1 MSQSPI
7 TTSPANSNE
16 TPISSSPVIDATPIT
31 TIHPSFD
38 SALNSKPKKTT
49 TKRAVT
55 SETSKSKKKSKASS
69 LSVSKKGSKAK
80 GSRSKSKSIHT
91 MQELYVDDVAKK
103 NVEPHVEASN
113 EDRSE
118 ENVVAEGNPNNVT
131 ETLEIQKGLT
141 IEKPVASEAVGEI
154 VQDSPD
160 AEESLNDK
168 DVEEALNSLK
178 DTVPKPNVAPDVT
191 TSLAQEGPTPDI
203 VGDAVNAQ
211 DQVNDEPVSEKL
223 VGVPTNGENPI
234 SQNEDNQHDDE
245 EPADDRNQPA
255 TDNDVSV
262 NDDVVDVDE
271 MTDLDLT
278 VNEVVGGS
286 IARRLRNRKG
296 KEADVV
302 TEVVTKA
309 TPSKKKK
316 MIGPSRKP
324 SKVEIASEK
333 KKKSGKR
340 KQPEVGD
347 SDYEVEEDVPHIVSN
362 IVSSSKKKSQKK
374 FRRAAIPELDVVHDV
389 PNIVSTGK
397 KKIGGRIIP
406 QNVPDVPMDNISFH
420 FIESAQKW
428 KFVANRRLALERELS
443 DEALEQKEIIA
454 LIEKAGLMKT
464 VSGIGDCYEKLV
476 KEFLVNIPEDC
487 DNPLSK
493 EHHKVYVRG
502 KCVMFSPAIINKAL
516 GNKEDGYAEMEITN
530 NNICK
535 TITANQVKIW
545 PSRGKVPSVML
556 SVKYAILNRIGTAN
570 WVPTTHT
577 SDIATGLAR
586 FIYSVGTGTEFNY
599 GAHIFDETVQHAKSW
614 AIRMPIAF
622 PSLICSII
630 VAQHPSILTADDEVS
645 KRESPLDFHPRLFEG
660 THAAD
665 IEITGPSVAAPTGSG
680 SMSRNEMIASLEAAC
695 KALDEKKKSL
705 EQVIMALRQEEAAE
719 RVRMCRLDKKELIKV
734 MVEAL
739 RSWSSQMLAL
749 IFSGYIPLIDV
760 YFFKLFMFLAVI
772 LVLMFFCW
780 AMPWIF

>member
-1 MSQSPI
+1 
-7 TTSPANSNE
+7 
-16 TPISSSPVIDATPIT
+16 
-31 TIHPSFD
+31 
-38 SALNSKPKKTT
+38 
-49 TKRAVT
+49 
-55 SETSKSKKKSKASS
+55 
-69 LSVSKKGSKAK
+69 
-80 GSRSKSKSIHT
+80 
-91 MQELYVDDVAKK
+91 MQELYLDNVAEK
-103 NVEPHVEASN
+103 NVESHVEASDN
-113 EDRSE
+113 LASDLIVEKEKGNSE
-118 ENVVAEGNPNNVT
+118 IGA

-141 IEKPVASEAVGEI
+141 VEKPVASEVVGEI

-160 AEESLNDK
+160 
-168 DVEEALNSLK
+168 VEERMTDQVVDDALNSLK
-178 DTVPKPNVAPDVT
+178 DTIPKPNVAPDVI
-191 TSLAQEGPTPDI
+191 TSLAQEEPTLEI
-203 VGDAVNAQ
+203 VGNEVNNEDRA
-211 DQVNDEPVSEKL
+211 DDEHVSDKL
-223 VGVPTNGENPI
+223 ANTATNEENPG
-234 SQNEDNQHDDE
+234 SQIEEDGPQQDDE
-245 EPADDRNQPA
+245 EPANENVGEGNISA
-255 TDNDVSV
+255 ADNVMSA

-278 VNEVVGGS
+278 VSEVAGGG

-296 KEADVV
+296 KESDVV
-302 TEVVTKA
+302 TEVVIKA

-340 KQPEVGD
+340 KQAEVGD

-362 IVSSSKKKSQKK
+362 IVSPAKKKSHKK
-374 FRRAAIPELDVVHDV
+374 FRRAAIPDLDVVHDV

-397 KKIGGRIIP
+397 KKIGGKIIP

-420 FIESAQKW
+420 FNESAQKW

-464 VSGIGDCYEKLV
+464 VTGIGECYEKLV

-502 KCVMFSPAIINKAL
+502 KCVMFFPAIINKAL

-530 NNICK
+530 NNVCK

-545 PSRGKVPSVML
+545 PSRGKVPYVML
-556 SVKYAILNRIGTAN
+556 SVKYVILNRIGTAN

-586 FIYSVGTGTEFNY
+586 FIYSVGTGTEYNY

-630 VAQHPSILTADDEVS
+630 LAQHPSILTADDEVS
-645 KRESPLDFHPRLFEG
+645 KRDSPLDFHPRLFEG
-660 THAAD
+660 KHAAD
-665 IEITGPSVAAPTGSG
+665 IDIAGPSSVAPTGPFGLSVG
-680 SMSRNEMIASLEAAC
+680 SDSMSRKEMIASLEAAC
-695 KALDEKKKSL
+695 KALDEKKSIEK
-705 EQVIMALRQEEAAE
+705 VIMALKQEE
-719 RVRMCRLDKKELIKV
+719 
-734 MVEAL
+734 EA
-739 RSWSSQMLAL
+739 
-749 IFSGYIPLIDV
+749 
-760 YFFKLFMFLAVI
+760 
-772 LVLMFFCW
+772 
-780 AMPWIF
+780 

>member
-1 MSQSPI
+1 
-7 TTSPANSNE
+7 
-16 TPISSSPVIDATPIT
+16 
-31 TIHPSFD
+31 
-38 SALNSKPKKTT
+38 
-49 TKRAVT
+49 
-55 SETSKSKKKSKASS
+55 
-69 LSVSKKGSKAK
+69 
-80 GSRSKSKSIHT
+80 
-91 MQELYVDDVAKK
+91 MQELYVDEVAEK
-103 NVEPHVEASN
+103 NVESHV
-113 EDRSE
+113 DGSE
-118 ENVVAEGNPNNVT
+118 KSDSDMNVEGDKSKCGT
-131 ETLEIQKGLT
+131 ETLEIQKGVT
-141 IEKPVASEAVGEI
+141 GDNTTMTDTVSEGI

-160 AEESLNDK
+160 AEETTTNQ

-178 DTVPKPNVAPDVT
+178 DTIPTSNVVPDVET
-191 TSLAQEGPTPDI
+191 PLAQDEPTPDI
-203 VGDAVNAQ
+203 VGNAGNTEE
-211 DQVNDEPVSEKL
+211 QVDKE
-223 VGVPTNGENPI
+223 
-234 SQNEDNQHDDE
+234 
-245 EPADDRNQPA
+245 PA
-255 TDNDVSV
+255 TDEIEVPQTEKEPVADEEEDTDIPSTDNAVSV
-262 NDDVVDVDE
+262 DDDVVDVDAMKDLEQTVSE
-271 MTDLDLT
+271 MAS
-278 VNEVVGGS
+278 GS
-286 IARRLRNRKG
+286 IARRLRKRKG
-296 KEADVV
+296 KDADVV
-302 TEVVTKA
+302 VEVVAKA

-333 KKKSGKR
+333 NKKSGKR

-347 SDYEVEEDVPHIVSN
+347 SDYEVEEDVPHIVPN
-362 IVSSSKKKSQKK
+362 ILSSAKKKSQKK

-406 QNVPDVPMDNISFH
+406 QNVPDVHMDNISFH

-428 KFVANRRLALERELS
+428 KFVANRSLAMERELS

-464 VSGIGDCYEKLV
+464 VTGIGECYEKLV

-516 GNKEDGYAEMEITN
+516 GNKEYGYAEMEVTN
-530 NNICK
+530 NHVCK

-614 AIRMPIAF
+614 AIRMPIAL

-630 VAQHPSILTADDEVS
+630 LAQHPAILTADDEVS

-665 IEITGPSVAAPTGSG
+665 IEITGPYVAAPTGSG
-680 SMSRNEMIASLEAAC
+680 SMSRKEMIASLEAAC

-705 EQVIMALRQEEAAE
+705 EQVIVALKQEEAAE
-719 RVRMCRLDKKELIKV
+719 EGEQVQVGQEGGDQSEDGGTEEL
-734 MVEAL
+734 EL
-739 RSWSSQMLAL
+739 S
-749 IFSGYIPLIDV
+749 DV
-760 YFFKLFMFLAVI
+760 SPEF
-772 LVLMFFCW
+772 
-780 AMPWIF
+780 

>member
-1 MSQSPI
+1 MSQSP
-7 TTSPANSNE
+7 NSATPVNSTE
-16 TPISSSPVIDATPIT
+16 TPHSSSPIDATPIT
-31 TIHPSFD
+31 TIHPSFA
-38 SALNSKPKKTT
+38 SALNPKPKKTT
-49 TKRAVT
+49 AKRPST
-55 SETSKSKKKSKASS
+55 FKTPKSKKNKSSS
-69 LSVSKKGSKAK
+69 SSVSRKTSKKKGSN
-80 GSRSKSKSIHT
+80 SKSKSIHT
-91 MQELYVDDVAKK
+91 MQELYLDNVGEK
-103 NVEPHVEASN
+103 NVESHVEASDN
-113 EDRSE
+113 LASDLIAEKEKGISE
-118 ENVVAEGNPNNVT
+118 IGA

-141 IEKPVASEAVGEI
+141 VEKPVASEVVGEI

-160 AEESLNDK
+160 AEEIITDQA
-168 DVEEALNSLK
+168 VEEALNSLK
-178 DTVPKPNVAPDVT
+178 DTIPNRNVAPDVT
-191 TSLAQEGPTPDI
+191 TSLAQDEPTPDI
-203 VGDAVNAQ
+203 VGDDVNAQ
-211 DQVNDEPVSEKL
+211 DQADDEHISDML
-223 VGVPTNGENPI
+223 IGTDANGENPV
-234 SQNEDNQHDDE
+234 SQNEEDVAQQVDETPVDDNVTAGNTTGI
-245 EPADDRNQPA
+245 PS
-255 TDNDVSV
+255 TDNAMSG
-262 NDDVVDVDE
+262 DDDIVDVDA
-271 MTDLDLT
+271 MTDLDQT
-278 VNEVVGGS
+278 ISEVAGGS
-286 IARRLRNRKG
+286 IAKRLRNRKG
-296 KEADVV
+296 KDADVV
-302 TEVVTKA
+302 VEVVAKA

-362 IVSSSKKKSQKK
+362 IVSPSKKKSQKK
-374 FRRAAIPELDVVHDV
+374 FRRAAIPDHDVVHDV

-454 LIEKAGLMKT
+454 LIEKPGLMKT
-464 VSGIGDCYEKLV
+464 VSGLGECYEKLV

-502 KCVMFSPAIINKAL
+502 KCVIFSPAIINKYL
-516 GNKEDGYAEMEITN
+516 GNKEDGYAEMEVTN
-530 NNICK
+530 NQVCK
-535 TITANQVKIW
+535 TITANQVKVW

-556 SVKYAILNRIGTAN
+556 SVKYAILNRIGTVN

-577 SDIATGLAR
+577 SDIATSLAR
-586 FIYSVGTGTEFNY
+586 FVYSVGTGTVFNY

-614 AIRMPIAF
+614 AVRMPIAY
-622 PSLICSII
+622 PSLICGII
-630 VAQHPSILTADDEVS
+630 LAQHPNILTADDEVS

-680 SMSRNEMIASLEAAC
+680 SMSRKEMIASLEAAC

-719 RVRMCRLDKKELIKV
+719 EGEDVQVGQEGGGQSDGGGTEEL
-734 MVEAL
+734 ELSDA
-739 RSWSSQMLAL
+739 SAD
-749 IFSGYIPLIDV
+749 F
-760 YFFKLFMFLAVI
+760 
-772 LVLMFFCW
+772 
-780 AMPWIF
+780 

>member
-1 MSQSPI
+1 
-7 TTSPANSNE
+7 
-16 TPISSSPVIDATPIT
+16 
-31 TIHPSFD
+31 
-38 SALNSKPKKTT
+38 
-49 TKRAVT
+49 
-55 SETSKSKKKSKASS
+55 
-69 LSVSKKGSKAK
+69 
-80 GSRSKSKSIHT
+80 
-91 MQELYVDDVAKK
+91 
-103 NVEPHVEASN
+103 
-113 EDRSE
+113 
-118 ENVVAEGNPNNVT
+118 
-131 ETLEIQKGLT
+131 
-141 IEKPVASEAVGEI
+141 
-154 VQDSPD
+154 
-160 AEESLNDK
+160 
-168 DVEEALNSLK
+168 
-178 DTVPKPNVAPDVT
+178 
-191 TSLAQEGPTPDI
+191 
-203 VGDAVNAQ
+203 
-211 DQVNDEPVSEKL
+211 
-223 VGVPTNGENPI
+223 
-234 SQNEDNQHDDE
+234 
-245 EPADDRNQPA
+245 
-255 TDNDVSV
+255 
-262 NDDVVDVDE
+262 
-271 MTDLDLT
+271 
-278 VNEVVGGS
+278 
-286 IARRLRNRKG
+286 
-296 KEADVV
+296 
-302 TEVVTKA
+302 
-309 TPSKKKK
+309 
-316 MIGPSRKP
+316 
-324 SKVEIASEK
+324 
-333 KKKSGKR
+333 
-340 KQPEVGD
+340 
-347 SDYEVEEDVPHIVSN
+347 
-362 IVSSSKKKSQKK
+362 
-374 FRRAAIPELDVVHDV
+374 
-389 PNIVSTGK
+389 
-397 KKIGGRIIP
+397 
-406 QNVPDVPMDNISFH
+406 MDNISFH

-630 VAQHPSILTADDEVS
+630 LAQHPSILTADDEVS

-680 SMSRNEMIASLEAAC
+680 SMSRKEMIASLEAAC

-719 RVRMCRLDKKELIKV
+719 ESENVQVGQEGADQSDGGGTEEL
-734 MVEAL
+734 EL
-739 RSWSSQMLAL
+739 S
-749 IFSGYIPLIDV
+749 DV
-760 YFFKLFMFLAVI
+760 SPDF
-772 LVLMFFCW
+772 
-780 AMPWIF
+780 

>member
-7 TTSPANSNE
+7 TTSPTNSTE
-16 TPISSSPVIDATPIT
+16 TPIDATPIT
-31 TIHPSFD
+31 TIHPTFD
-38 SALNSKPKKTT
+38 STLNSEPKKTSTKKAATSKT
-49 TKRAVT
+49 T
-55 SETSKSKKKSKASS
+55 KSKKKSKTSS

-80 GSRSKSKSIHT
+80 SSKPKSIHT
-91 MQELYVDDVAKK
+91 MQELYVDEIGKK
-103 NVEPHVEASN
+103 NDESHVGASVN
-113 EDRSE
+113 LESGSLMEKEKEDSE
-118 ENVVAEGNPNNVT
+118 IGAK
-131 ETLEIQKGLT
+131 TLEIPKGLT
-141 IEKPVASEAVGEI
+141 VEKPVTSEAAGEI

-160 AEESLNDK
+160 VEESLSNK
-168 DVEEALNSLK
+168 EMEEALNSLK
-178 DTVPKPNVAPDVT
+178 DTVPKPNVVPDVET
-191 TSLAQEGPTPDI
+191 PLAQAEPTPNI
-203 VGDAVNAQ
+203 VGNSDVNNEDQGKDANVTDKVTNTTT
-211 DQVNDEPVSEKL
+211 DE
-223 VGVPTNGENPI
+223 ENTR
-234 SQNEDNQHDDE
+234 SQNEEGGSQQDGDEPTNENVDDG
-245 EPADDRNQPA
+245 DTMG
-255 TDNDVSV
+255 TDNAMSV
-262 NDDVVDVDE
+262 NDNVVNVEE
-271 MTDLDLT
+271 MADLDLT
-278 VNEVVGGS
+278 VREVAGVG

-302 TEVVTKA
+302 VEVVAKA

-347 SDYEVEEDVPHIVSN
+347 SDYEVEEDVPHIVPN
-362 IVSSSKKKSQKK
+362 TVSSAKKKSQKK
-374 FRRAAIPELDVVHDV
+374 FRRAAIPEPDVVHDV
-389 PNIVSTGK
+389 PNIVSAGK

-406 QNVPDVPMDNISFH
+406 QNVLDVPMDNISFH

-443 DEALEQKEIIA
+443 AEALDQKEIIA

-464 VSGIGDCYEKLV
+464 VSGIGNCYEKLV

-502 KCVMFSPAIINKAL
+502 KCVMFSPAIINKFL
-516 GNKEDGYAEMEITN
+516 GNKESDYAEMEITN

-577 SDIATGLAR
+577 SDIATVLAR
-586 FIYSVGTGTEFNY
+586 FIYSVGTSTEFNY

-630 VAQHPSILTADDEVS
+630 LAQHPSILTADDEVS

-665 IEITGPSVAAPTGSG
+665 IEVTGPSAAAPIGSS
-680 SMSRNEMIASLEAAC
+680 SMSRKEMIASLESAC

-705 EQVIMALRQEEAAE
+705 EQVIMALKQEEAAE
-719 RVRMCRLDKKELIKV
+719 EGENVQVGLEGGDESEDGGTEELELSDDI
-734 MVEAL
+734 
-739 RSWSSQMLAL
+739 SPD
-749 IFSGYIPLIDV
+749 F
-760 YFFKLFMFLAVI
+760 
-772 LVLMFFCW
+772 
-780 AMPWIF
+780 

>member
-7 TTSPANSNE
+7 TTSPVNSNE

-103 NVEPHVEASN
+103 NAEPHVETSN

-141 IEKPVASEAVGEI
+141 IEKPVASEVVGEI

-160 AEESLNDK
+160 AKESLNDK
-168 DVEEALNSLK
+168 DVEEVLNSLK
-178 DTVPKPNVAPDVT
+178 DTIPTSNVVPDVE
-191 TSLAQEGPTPDI
+191 TSLAQNEPTPDI
-203 VGDAVNAQ
+203 VGNAVNTAE
-211 DQVNDEPVSEKL
+211 QV
-223 VGVPTNGENPI
+223 
-234 SQNEDNQHDDE
+234 DE
-245 EPADDRNQPA
+245 EPATDEIVVPQTEKEPVTDEEEDTYILS
-255 TDNDVSV
+255 TDNAMSV
-262 NDDVVDVDE
+262 DDDVVDVDAME
-271 MTDLDLT
+271 DLEQT
-278 VNEVVGGS
+278 VSEVASGS

-296 KEADVV
+296 KAADVV
-302 TEVVTKA
+302 TEVVPKA

-333 KKKSGKR
+333 KKKGGKR
-340 KQPEVGD
+340 KQAEVGD
-347 SDYEVEEDVPHIVSN
+347 SDYEVEEDVPHIASN
-362 IVSSSKKKSQKK
+362 IVSPSKKKSQKK
-374 FRRAAIPELDVVHDV
+374 FRRAAIPDLDVVDDV

-397 KKIGGRIIP
+397 KKVGGKIIP

-428 KFVANRRLALERELS
+428 KFVANRRLVLERELS
-443 DEALEQKEIIA
+443 VEALEQKEIIA

-464 VSGIGDCYEKLV
+464 VSGIGECYEKLV

-502 KCVMFSPAIINKAL
+502 KCVHFLLLLSTSILGTKKMTMLNWRSP
-516 GNKEDGYAEMEITN
+516 
-530 NNICK
+530 
-535 TITANQVKIW
+535 TIRSARPLLLI
-545 PSRGKVPSVML
+545 
-556 SVKYAILNRIGTAN
+556 RIGTAN

-586 FIYSVGTGTEFNY
+586 FIYSVGTGTMFNY
-599 GAHIFDETVQHAKSW
+599 GAHIFDETVQHGKTW
-614 AIRMPIAF
+614 AVRMPIAY
-622 PSLICSII
+622 PSLICGI
-630 VAQHPSILTADDEVS
+630 VLAQHPTILTDDDEVS

-660 THAAD
+660 KHAAD
-665 IEITGPSVAAPTGSG
+665 IEIAGPSGVAPTGVSTG
-680 SMSRNEMIASLEAAC
+680 SDSMSRKEMIASLEATC

-705 EQVIMALRQEEAAE
+705 EQVIMALRQEEAAAE
-719 RVRMCRLDKKELIKV
+719 GEQMQVGQEGGDQSDGGGTEEL
-734 MVEAL
+734 EL
-739 RSWSSQMLAL
+739 TDSSAD
-749 IFSGYIPLIDV
+749 F
-760 YFFKLFMFLAVI
+760 
-772 LVLMFFCW
+772 
-780 AMPWIF
+780 

>member
-1 MSQSPI
+1 
-7 TTSPANSNE
+7 
-16 TPISSSPVIDATPIT
+16 
-31 TIHPSFD
+31 
-38 SALNSKPKKTT
+38 
-49 TKRAVT
+49 
-55 SETSKSKKKSKASS
+55 
-69 LSVSKKGSKAK
+69 
-80 GSRSKSKSIHT
+80 
-91 MQELYVDDVAKK
+91 MQELYVDEIGKK
-103 NVEPHVEASN
+103 NVESHVEASEN
-113 EDRSE
+113 LESGSLVEKEKEDSE
-118 ENVVAEGNPNNVT
+118 IGAK
-131 ETLEIQKGLT
+131 TLEIPKGLT
-141 IEKPVASEAVGEI
+141 VEKPVASEAVGEI

-178 DTVPKPNVAPDVT
+178 DTVPKPNVAPDVA
-191 TSLAQEGPTPDI
+191 TSLAQKDPTPDI
-203 VGDAVNAQ
+203 VGD
-211 DQVNDEPVSEKL
+211 DVNDEDQGDDEHMTDKL
-223 VGVPTNGENPI
+223 ANTATNEENSG
-234 SQNEDNQHDDE
+234 SQNKEDDPQQDE
-245 EPADDRNQPA
+245 EEHANENVDDGNTAADN
-255 TDNDVSV
+255 VMSV

-271 MTDLDLT
+271 MADLDLT
-278 VNEVVGGS
+278 VSEVAGGS

-296 KEADVV
+296 KEADDV

-347 SDYEVEEDVPHIVSN
+347 SDYEVEEDVPHTVSN
-362 IVSSSKKKSQKK
+362 IVSPSKKKSQKK
-374 FRRAAIPELDVVHDV
+374 FRRAAIPDLDVVQDV
-389 PNIVSTGK
+389 PNIVFTGK

-443 DEALEQKEIIA
+443 AEALEQKEIIA

-464 VSGIGDCYEKLV
+464 VTGIGECYEKLV

-502 KCVMFSPAIINKAL
+502 KCVMFSHAVINKAL
-516 GNKEDGYAEMEITN
+516 CNKEDGYAEMEITN

-535 TITANQVKIW
+535 TITANHVKIW
-545 PSRGKVPSVML
+545 PSKGKVPSVML

-630 VAQHPSILTADDEVS
+630 LAQHPSILTADDEVS

-665 IEITGPSVAAPTGSG
+665 IEITGPSVAAPTGSD
-680 SMSRNEMIASLEAAC
+680 SMSRKEMIASLEAAC
-695 KALDEKKKSL
+695 KVLDEKKKSL

-719 RVRMCRLDKKELIKV
+719 EGENVQVGQEGGGQSDGGGTEEL
-734 MVEAL
+734 ELSDA
-739 RSWSSQMLAL
+739 SAD
-749 IFSGYIPLIDV
+749 F
-760 YFFKLFMFLAVI
+760 
-772 LVLMFFCW
+772 
-780 AMPWIF
+780 

>member
-1 MSQSPI
+1 
-7 TTSPANSNE
+7 
-16 TPISSSPVIDATPIT
+16 
-31 TIHPSFD
+31 
-38 SALNSKPKKTT
+38 
-49 TKRAVT
+49 
-55 SETSKSKKKSKASS
+55 
-69 LSVSKKGSKAK
+69 
-80 GSRSKSKSIHT
+80 
-91 MQELYVDDVAKK
+91 MQELYLDNVAEK
-103 NVEPHVEASN
+103 NVESRVEASDN
-113 EDRSE
+113 LASDLIAEKEKGNS
-118 ENVVAEGNPNNVT
+118 NVVD
-131 ETLEIQKGLT
+131 ETLEIQKGVT
-141 IEKPVASEAVGEI
+141 GDNTTVSDTVGEGI

-160 AEESLNDK
+160 VEETVTDQA
-168 DVEEALNSLK
+168 VEEALNSLK
-178 DTVPKPNVAPDVT
+178 DTIPNPNVAPDVT
-191 TSLAQEGPTPDI
+191 TSLAQDEPTPDI
-203 VGDAVNAQ
+203 VGNTVNTQEQVDEEHDA
-211 DQVNDEPVSEKL
+211 DEIVVPQSEKE
-223 VGVPTNGENPI
+223 PAA
-234 SQNEDNQHDDE
+234 DE
-245 EPADDRNQPA
+245 EEDIDIPS
-255 TDNDVSV
+255 TDNVVSV
-262 NDDVVDVDE
+262 DDDVVDVDA
-271 MTDLDLT
+271 MDDLDQT
-278 VNEVVGGS
+278 VREVAGGS

-296 KEADVV
+296 KYADVV
-302 TEVVTKA
+302 EKVVTKA
-309 TPSKKKK
+309 TPSKKNK

-340 KQPEVGD
+340 KQAEVGD
-347 SDYEVEEDVPHIVSN
+347 SDYELEEDVPHIGSN
-362 IVSSSKKKSQKK
+362 IVSPAKKKSQKK
-374 FRRAAIPELDVVHDV
+374 FHRAAIPELDVVHDV

-397 KKIGGRIIP
+397 KKISGRIIP

-502 KCVMFSPAIINKAL
+502 KCVLFSPAVINKAL
-516 GNKEDGYAEMEITN
+516 GNKEDGYVEMEITI

-545 PSRGKVPSVML
+545 PSKGKVPSVML

-630 VAQHPSILTADDEVS
+630 LAQQPSILTADDEVS
-645 KRESPLDFHPRLFEG
+645 KRESPLDIHPRFFEG

-680 SMSRNEMIASLEAAC
+680 SMSRKEMIASLEAAC
-695 KALDEKKKSL
+695 KVLDEKKKSL

-719 RVRMCRLDKKELIKV
+719 EGENVQVGQEGGSQSDGGGTEEL
-734 MVEAL
+734 ELSDA
-739 RSWSSQMLAL
+739 SAD
-749 IFSGYIPLIDV
+749 F
-760 YFFKLFMFLAVI
+760 
-772 LVLMFFCW
+772 
-780 AMPWIF
+780 